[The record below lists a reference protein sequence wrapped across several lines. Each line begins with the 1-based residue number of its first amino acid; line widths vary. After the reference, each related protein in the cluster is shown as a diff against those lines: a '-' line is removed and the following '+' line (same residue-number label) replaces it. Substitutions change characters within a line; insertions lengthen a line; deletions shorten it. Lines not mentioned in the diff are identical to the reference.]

1 MSTEATDDTTR
12 ETLTRKR
19 DDIVRRLTRALGAID
34 RRRQAVAHIASDV
47 AAIVPRPTEPPGA
60 GDAPG
65 AARSA
70 LVGAAAG
77 GAVVAVALFV
87 QHRLRERR
95 RPLRVLQRAWFRYA
109 MPPRPSLLSRVV
121 TEVVGSL
128 AMSVASEAARAAVQ
142 RVLEGRMESEGPVVL
157 DRVSGAPDPTF
168 VTSPVPADPAATAP
182 DTALAPT
189 AIAPPDPIAP
199 LPSPLREFA

>member
-1 MSTEATDDTTR
+1 MTMEVTDDTTH
-12 ETLTRKR
+12 EALTRKR
-19 DDIVRRLTRALGAID
+19 DDIVRRLMRALGAID

-47 AAIVPRPTEPPGA
+47 AAIVPRPSDPSA
-60 GDAPG
+60 ADDSPG

-70 LVGAAAG
+70 LLGAAAG
-77 GAVVAVALFV
+77 GAVVALALLV
-87 QHRLRERR
+87 QHRQRERR
-95 RPLRVLQRAWFRYA
+95 KPLRVLQRAWFKYA
-109 MPPRPSLLSRVV
+109 MPPRPSLLSRVLS
-121 TEVVGSL
+121 EIVGSL

-142 RVLEGRMESEGPVVL
+142 RVLEARMESEGPEIL

-168 VTSPVPADPAATAP
+168 VTAPVPANPVATP
-182 DTALAPT
+182 ETALAPT